1 MKRVLMLLVFVS
13 ALSYTEQVQK
23 PELSLLDQKQ
33 KNNVWN
39 DTSAQSFAVGWDNK
53 ITNSKDETS
62 DDKGNSFAVGK
73 KNDING
79 DLTATFGSNN
89 KALGGENIAVG
100 YKNDLKKKA
109 NSVIGIKNNI
119 DGQFNTVLGINN
131 EISGDNSFVMGNNNK
146 ASKDSY
152 IIGQGIDGSNAKNS
166 IVLGN
171 KSEAVADAL
180 SIGSK
185 DKLRKIVNVD
195 VDKTMQ
201 NNLKEAYNKKAGL
214 ENEKQQKLSKNVNED
229 ISKINESIKE
239 QDEII
244 KSNSSYAATGGLV
257 YEIKYNIDKKIDA
270 NKLNVEKN
278 RASIASIDSA
288 VKTNG
293 NNIANL
299 NTIVEG
305 LANENKEIN
314 KQIDGMNHKIVDIS
328 GDVAAVAAMTNLPPL
343 SPNSRFSVG
352 VAYGYSKG
360 QSAGAL
366 GFVGASKNNVFTYKG
381 SIGISSSQSVSFGL
395 GLSLNIIKR
404 EKEEQSYSDL
414 KKEIEYLKK
423 EIENLK
429 NAK

>member
-1 MKRVLMLLVFVS
+1 MKRVLMLLAFVS
-13 ALSYTEQVQK
+13 ALSYADQEQK
-23 PELSLLDQKQ
+23 PELLLLDQKQ
-33 KNNVWN
+33 QNNVWN
-39 DTSAQSFAVGWDNK
+39 STSAQSFAVGWGNK
-53 ITNSKDETS
+53 IINSKDETA

-89 KALGGENIAVG
+89 KASGGENIAVG

-109 NSVIGIKNNI
+109 NSVIGLKNNI

-152 IIGQGIDGSNAKNS
+152 IIGQGIDGSKAENS

-171 KSEAVADAL
+171 GSEAVSDAL

-195 VDKTMQ
+195 VDETMQ
-201 NNLKEAYNKKAGL
+201 NKLKEAYNKKVGL

-229 ISKINESIKE
+229 VSGIDYAIKE

-257 YEIKYNIDKKIDA
+257 YEIKYNIDNKIEA
-270 NKLNVEKN
+270 NKL
-278 RASIASIDSA
+278 
-288 VKTNG
+288 
-293 NNIANL
+293 NIANL

-314 KQIDGMNHKIVDIS
+314 KQIDGMNRKIVDIS